1 MTREKAIEMFQNDM
15 KLNHCT
21 WSNEE
26 TEAVKMAIEAL
37 AQPEPISEAYAKAVF
52 TWLLDYQI
60 KAAELKGRYTPYEV
74 LSWVANDWRKEFI
87 EGREE

>member
-1 MTREKAIEMFQNDM
+1 MTREKAIEMLQNDM

-37 AQPEPISEAYAKAVF
+37 EQPEQKKGEWLMKWNTFFHRELPACSECGSGAAFKTKFCPCCGAEMENAY
-52 TWLLDYQI
+52 
-60 KAAELKGRYTPYEV
+60 KGV
-74 LSWVANDWRKEFI
+74 SI
-87 EGREE
+87 